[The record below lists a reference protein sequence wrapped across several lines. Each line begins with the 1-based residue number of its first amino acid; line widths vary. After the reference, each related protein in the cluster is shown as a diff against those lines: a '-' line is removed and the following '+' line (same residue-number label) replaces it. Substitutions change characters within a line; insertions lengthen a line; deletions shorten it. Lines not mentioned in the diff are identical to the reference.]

1 MNGPR
6 LSDVWIRRAQ
16 RWRLAVPGLSAAGLL
31 VAGLLSWAFPAS
43 AEEPSE
49 YQLKAAFLYN
59 FALFTE
65 WPAGTDKSLTLCVYG
80 NDAFGEELDALQGKP
95 VGDRILAVRRTPLG
109 GAVASC
115 QIVFITSSAID
126 NLPRVLDG
134 LRGRA
139 TLTVADSPGAALSG
153 VAINMTVARNKV
165 AFEAN
170 LAAAR
175 AAGINLSS
183 KLLRLA
189 TQVIQ

>member
-1 MNGPR
+1 MNGLR
-6 LSDVWIRRAQ
+6 LSDVWIRRTQ
-16 RWRLAVPGLSAAGLL
+16 RWWLAVPGLLAAW
-31 VAGLLSWAFPAS
+31 LLSWAPPAV
-43 AEEPSE
+43 AEQPSE

-65 WPAGTDKSLTLCVYG
+65 WPANIDKSLNLCVYG
-80 NDAFGEELDALQGKP
+80 TDSFGDEVEELQGKP
-95 VGDRILAVRRTPLG
+95 VGERLLAVHRMRAG
-109 GAVASC
+109 ESVAGC

>member
-1 MNGPR
+1 MNRVPP
-6 LSDVWIRRAQ
+6 SDFSFRGARR
-16 RWRLAVPGLSAAGLL
+16 RRRMVPCVLAAGLL
-31 VAGLLSWAFPAS
+31 AAGLLSWVSPAYPQQ
-43 AEEPSE
+43 PSE

-59 FALFTE
+59 FALFTV
-65 WPAGTDKSLTLCVYG
+65 WPADTDKSLILCVYG
-80 NDAFGEELDALQGKP
+80 DDAFGEEIDALQGKP

-109 GAVASC
+109 GAVAGC
-115 QIVFITSSAID
+115 QIVFITSSAIAS
-126 NLPRVLDG
+126 LPRVLDG

-139 TLTVADSPGAALSG
+139 TLTVADSPGAARSG
-153 VAINMTVARNKV
+153 VAINMSVAQNKV

-175 AAGINLSS
+175 GAGLNLSS